1 MRITGV
7 SLLFSLVLGLVF
19 AAVHLFNS
27 WAFSALEF
35 SSFISL
41 VYLPGFLRLANV
53 LVMGPLWGS
62 LATAFG
68 HLMLILVELRPVD
81 LALVNL
87 VASVLG
93 ALLAALAFES
103 LHGRRLHHFSL
114 MDLFKV
120 ALLYTF
126 FNASCHHLAW
136 SMIAPELLIQKD
148 QWLLMVIGDF
158 NGALLGAFLL
168 RTLARRTGIVAWLRR
183 KAE

>member
-7 SLLFSLVLGLVF
+7 SLLFSLLLGLVF

-68 HLMLILVELRPVD
+68 HLMLLLVELRPVD

-87 VASVLG
+87 LASVLG
-93 ALLAALAFES
+93 ADGDWRLQWRAARRFLVAHAGPPDGHRCLAAPQGGVSAQAK
-103 LHGRRLHHFSL
+103 RR
-114 MDLFKV
+114 V
-120 ALLYTF
+120 
-126 FNASCHHLAW
+126 
-136 SMIAPELLIQKD
+136 
-148 QWLLMVIGDF
+148 
-158 NGALLGAFLL
+158 LL
-168 RTLARRTGIVAWLRR
+168 RSTPSCLSFR
-183 KAE
+183 